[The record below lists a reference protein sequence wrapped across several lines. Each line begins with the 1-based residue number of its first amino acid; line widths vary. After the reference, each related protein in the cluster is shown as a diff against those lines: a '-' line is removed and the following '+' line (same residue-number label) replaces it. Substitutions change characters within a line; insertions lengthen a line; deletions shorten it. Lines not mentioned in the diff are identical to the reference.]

1 MEKDFDELTI
11 ADDYMFYRVM
21 EDPEICKTLLNRVLQ
36 GKVGTITNIEL
47 QKTIDD
53 AGRAKGVRFD
63 VWAKDYNGRIY
74 DIEMQALD
82 KKDLAKRIRYY
93 QAAIDVSLLGKSKP
107 YESLPDTFILF
118 FCTFDYLERA
128 LPVYTFKT
136 VCSEDSRIELYDG
149 VTKIII
155 NSKAAAQE
163 KNKKLKVFLEYMN
176 GKVSDDDEFIQRL
189 EQRIK
194 EVKANEELRREYMLV
209 NTIERDARND
219 GWKAGIAQGLAE
231 GKSLGLAEGKSLGL
245 AEGKSLGLAEGS
257 HQKALETARL
267 MRQRAYPVAEICLM
281 TGLTKE
287 EVAQL

>member
-1 MEKDFDELTI
+1 MEKEFDELTI

-36 GKVGTITNIEL
+36 GKVETITEIEL

-63 VWAKDYNGRIY
+63 VWAKDCNGHIY
-74 DIEMQALD
+74 DIEMQAID

-93 QAAIDVSLLGKSKP
+93 QAAIDVSLLGKNKP

-118 FCTFDYLERA
+118 FCTFDYLEKA

-136 VCSEDSRIELYDG
+136 MCCENNRIELYDG

-155 NSKAAAQE
+155 NSKAAAYE
-163 KNKKLKVFLEYMN
+163 KNEKLKAFLEYMN
-176 GKVSDDDEFIQRL
+176 GTVNSDDEFIQKL

-219 GWKAGIAQGLAE
+219 GWKAGIVQGLAE

-257 HQKALETARL
+257 RLKALETAAAFKRL
-267 MRQRAYPVAEICLM
+267 GFDIAKIAEG
-281 TGLTKE
+281 TGLSVE
-287 EVAQL
+287 EIKAL

>member
-1 MEKDFDELTI
+1 MEKEFDELTI

-36 GKVGTITNIEL
+36 GKVETITEIEL

-63 VWAKDYNGRIY
+63 VWAKDCNGYIY
-74 DIEMQALD
+74 DIEMQAIN

-93 QAAIDVSLLGKSKP
+93 QAAIDVSILGKSKP
-107 YESLPDTFILF
+107 YESLPDMFILF
-118 FCTFDYLERA
+118 FCTFDYLEKA

-136 VCSEDSRIELYDG
+136 MCSEDNRIELCDG

-155 NSKAAAQE
+155 NSKAAEQE
-163 KNKKLKVFLEYMN
+163 KNEKLKVFLEYMN
-176 GKVSDDDEFIQRL
+176 GKVSDDDFIQRL

-219 GWKAGIAQGLAE
+219 GWKAGIAQGIAQ
-231 GKSLGLAEGKSLGL
+231 GLAEGE
-245 AEGKSLGLAEGS
+245 ARGS
-257 HQKALETARL
+257 RHKAFETARNL
-267 MRQRAYPVAEICLM
+267 CSMGLSIEKIAQA
-281 TGLTKE
+281 TGLAVQ
-287 EVAQL
+287 EVEKIGNL

>member
-1 MEKDFDELTI
+1 MEKEFDELTI

-36 GKVGTITNIEL
+36 GKIETITEIEL

-63 VWAKDYNGRIY
+63 VWAKDCKGRIY
-74 DIEMQALD
+74 DIEMQAIEMQAID

-93 QAAIDVSLLGKSKP
+93 QAAIDVSILGKSKP

-118 FCTFDYLERA
+118 FCTFDYLEKA

-136 VCSEDSRIELYDG
+136 MCSEDSRIELCDG

-155 NSKAAAQE
+155 NSKAAEQE
-163 KNKKLKVFLEYMN
+163 KNEKLKVFLEYMN
-176 GKVSDDDEFIQRL
+176 GKVSEDEFIQRL

-219 GWKAGIAQGLAE
+219 GWKAGLVQ
-231 GKSLGLAEGKSLGL
+231 GKSLGL

-257 HQKALETARL
+257 HQKALEMAKTML
-267 MRQRAYPVAEICLM
+267 TMGYPLTDICKISGLSKAEVEAI
-281 TGLTKE
+281 K
-287 EVAQL
+287 

>member
-21 EDPEICKTLLNRVLQ
+21 EDPYICKTLLNRVLQ
-36 GKVGTITNIEL
+36 GKVETITEIEL

-63 VWAKDYNGRIY
+63 VWAKDCNGRIY

-118 FCTFDYLERA
+118 FCTFDYLGKA

-136 VCSEDSRIELYDG
+136 MCNEDSRIELGDG
-149 VTKIII
+149 ITKIII
-155 NSKAAAQE
+155 NSQAATYA
-163 KNKKLKVFLEYMN
+163 KNEKLKVFLEYMN
-176 GKVSDDDEFIQRL
+176 GKISSDDEFIQKL

-194 EVKANEELRREYMLV
+194 EVKTNEELRREYMLV

-219 GWKAGIAQGLAE
+219 GWKAGLIE
-231 GKSLGLAEGKSLGL
+231 GEAR
-245 AEGKSLGLAEGS
+245 GKSLGLAEGS
-257 HQKALETARL
+257 RQKALQDASNFKRL
-267 MRQRAYPVAEICLM
+267 GVSLDIIAQA
-281 TGLTKE
+281 TGLSQA
-287 EVAQL
+287 EVEALN

>member
-21 EDPEICKTLLNRVLQ
+21 EDTDICKTLLNRVLQ
-36 GKVGTITNIEL
+36 GKVETITDIEL

-63 VWAKDYNGRIY
+63 VWAKDCSGRIY
-74 DIEMQALD
+74 DIEMQAIN

-118 FCTFDYLERA
+118 FCTFDYLEKA

-136 VCSEDSRIELYDG
+136 MCSEDSLIKLDDG
-149 VTKIII
+149 ITKIII
-155 NSKAAAQE
+155 NSQAAAYE
-163 KNKKLKVFLEYMN
+163 KNEKLKVFLEYMN
-176 GKVSDDDEFIQRL
+176 GKVSSDDEFIQKL
-189 EQRIK
+189 EHRIK

-219 GWKAGIAQGLAE
+219 GWKAGLAE
-231 GKSLGLAEGKSLGL
+231 GEVR
-245 AEGKSLGLAEGS
+245 GS
-257 HQKALETARL
+257 HQAKLETARIL
-267 MRQRAYPVAEICLM
+267 KQLGDSITKIMQV
-281 TGLTKE
+281 TGLSKA
-287 EVAQL
+287 EVEAIGN